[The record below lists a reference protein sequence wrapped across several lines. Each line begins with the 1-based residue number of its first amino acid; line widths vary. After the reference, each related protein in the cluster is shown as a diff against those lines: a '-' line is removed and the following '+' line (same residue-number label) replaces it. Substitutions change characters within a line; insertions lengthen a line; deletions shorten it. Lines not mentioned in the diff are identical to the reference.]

1 MIRMNP
7 KVTDLVNFTKMT
19 FTTQDAEMLV
29 FEYKMLAF
37 DKCVEYNGN
46 HIVKM
51 FAECTSD
58 GRWAAE
64 WTQIID

>member
-1 MIRMNP
+1 
-7 KVTDLVNFTKMT
+7 
-19 FTTQDAEMLV
+19 
-29 FEYKMLAF
+29 MLAF